1 MTQIGVLIQ
10 EGLTTFFQYQFIY
23 IHNKCI
29 KNKKIKGLTFYP
41 VGYIIGYVI
50 DNHERISENLK

>member
-29 KNKKIKGLTFYP
+29 KKKIKGLTFYP
-41 VGYIIGYVI
+41 MGYIIGNVI
-50 DNHERISENLK
+50 GNHERISENLK